1 MAILDGFF
9 GGHLYNKDTKVWEY
23 KTIPS
28 KKGDGSGMIIC
39 GLNVSDKNKETGETT
54 YGSRIKVKIIIKSGA
69 EVKQV
74 KELLDGGSLLEA
86 EGSFKPDN
94 YTNQEGKVIQGHIFT
109 VFRASDLRPKAIGS
123 KPKPIVVA
131 EQEDI
136 WE

>member
-9 GGHLYNKDTKVWEY
+9 SGHLYNKDKKTWEY

-28 KKGDGSGMIIC
+28 KKGDGSGMIIT
-39 GLNVSDKNKETGETT
+39 GISVSDKNKQTGETT
-54 YGSRIKVKIIIKSGA
+54 YGATIKVKIIIKSAA
-69 EVKQV
+69 EVTQV
-74 KELLDGGSLLEA
+74 KALLNSGSLLEA
-86 EGSFKPDN
+86 NGMFKPDN
-94 YTNQEGKVIQGHIFT
+94 YTNQEGIAIKQNIFT
-109 VFRASDLRPKAIGS
+109 VFNASDLRPKTVGS